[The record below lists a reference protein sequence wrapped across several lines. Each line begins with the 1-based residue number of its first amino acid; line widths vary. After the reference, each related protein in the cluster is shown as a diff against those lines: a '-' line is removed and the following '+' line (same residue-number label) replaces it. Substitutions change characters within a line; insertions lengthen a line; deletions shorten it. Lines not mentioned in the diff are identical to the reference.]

1 MQSSFWLNNPLILI
15 NSNNINQVWPTKEMD
30 ANEKL
35 NSISRLVIILSIL
48 GYLATKNIRILVTCC
63 FTLIAIAILYYAQQQ
78 SNNKNLIKSS
88 AKEGFETLS
97 KSQLEQINFTKPSEN
112 NPVMNVLIP
121 EIQDNPNRPQGQPA
135 YNPIVE
141 QDINKKTQE
150 FVVNQFDDKQGIN
163 DKLFKDLGDKFEF
176 DMSMHQW
183 YTTPNTTIPNDQK
196 TFAEFCYGDMISCK
210 EGDSFASIRSMP
222 PHRIDGG
229 N

>member
-35 NSISRLVIILSIL
+35 NSITRLVIFLSIL
-48 GYLATKNIRILVTCC
+48 GYLVTKNIRILVTCC
-63 FTLIAIAILYYAQQQ
+63 FTLIAIAILHFAQQQ
-78 SNNKNLIKSS
+78 SNNKNLLKSS

-112 NPVMNVLIP
+112 NPLMNVLMP
-121 EIQDNPNRPQGQPA
+121 EIQDNPNRPQAQPA

-141 QDINKKTQE
+141 QDINKKTQD

-183 YTTPNTTIPNDQK
+183 YATPNTTIPNDQK

-210 EGDSFASIRSMP
+210 EGDSLACTRSMP